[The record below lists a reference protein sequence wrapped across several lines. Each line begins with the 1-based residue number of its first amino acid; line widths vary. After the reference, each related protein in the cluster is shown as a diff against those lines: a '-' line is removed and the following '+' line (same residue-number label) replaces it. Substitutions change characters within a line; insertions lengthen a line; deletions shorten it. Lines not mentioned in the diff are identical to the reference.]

1 MLLERWNLQLQSVE
15 LRALCS
21 NDDGLMENFLMTN
34 TTKKK
39 TDYYTNKQ
47 TMSLYTQKNPTL
59 CVFPQTPAEGAA
71 TVLYTALSPAL
82 EGELGGGYWA
92 DGCKEMT
99 SPPTF
104 DPELQLSL
112 WESSLQLLGLRWH
125 QMKE

>member
-1 MLLERWNLQLQSVE
+1 M
-15 LRALCS
+15 
-21 NDDGLMENFLMTN
+21 
-34 TTKKK
+34 
-39 TDYYTNKQ
+39 
-47 TMSLYTQKNPTL
+47 YTQKKTTL

-71 TVLYTALSPAL
+71 TVLYTALSPAV